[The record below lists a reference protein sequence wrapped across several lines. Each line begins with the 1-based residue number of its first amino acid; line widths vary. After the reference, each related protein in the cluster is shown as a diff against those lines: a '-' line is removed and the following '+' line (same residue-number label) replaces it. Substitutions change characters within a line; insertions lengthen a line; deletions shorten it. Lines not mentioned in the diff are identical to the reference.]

1 MKNTLLKSIVKQ
13 ALLSKWTTDGTC
25 TNAWGGDIIQTLI
38 LSFFISLISRTVWDV
53 LRKPVK
59 TFSSEHIQ
67 KCGNLCTGIPGD
79 CDTFHYDHWHQLC
92 STAKVGIPSPLLPT
106 DLSVLYQQVG
116 CIASDHQVRDKRE
129 SEGDNP
135 CTAPGE
141 IGVYVFN
148 EIKYCE

>member
-1 MKNTLLKSIVKQ
+1 MRWRYNLNLPF
-13 ALLSKWTTDGTC
+13 
-25 TNAWGGDIIQTLI
+25 I
-38 LSFFISLISRTVWDV
+38 LPFFISLISRTAWDS
-53 LRKPVK
+53 LEKPVK

-92 STAKVGIPSPLLPT
+92 STAKVGISSPLLNS
-106 DLSVLYQQVG
+106 DLSALYQQVG

-135 CTAPGE
+135 CTAQGE

-148 EIKYCE
+148 EIKYCKKKHFIKTQLPFRSLFKETKLYIGL